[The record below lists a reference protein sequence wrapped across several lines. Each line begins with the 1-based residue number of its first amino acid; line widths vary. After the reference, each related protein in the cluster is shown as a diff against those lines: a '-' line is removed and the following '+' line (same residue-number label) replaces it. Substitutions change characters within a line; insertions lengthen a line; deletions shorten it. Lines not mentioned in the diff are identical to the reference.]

1 MNMEYW
7 IGVVQVVNGI
17 SFFGMLFGF
26 GAAGISMLITFESP
40 SNIKNNVKLYR
51 LAAIAT
57 LVGIIFALLLIFV
70 PSAAAVKAMY
80 M

>member
-7 IGVVQVVNGI
+7 IGVVQVVNSI

-40 SNIKNNVKLYR
+40 SNTKENVKLYR
-51 LAAIAT
+51 LATIAVA
-57 LVGIIFALLLIFV
+57 VGVIFALLLIFV
-70 PSAAAVKAMY
+70 PSAEAVKAMY
-80 M
+80 K

>member
-7 IGVVQVVNGI
+7 IGVVRVVNSI
-17 SFFGMLFGF
+17 SFFGMTFGF
-26 GAAGISMLITFESP
+26 GAAGISMLITFELP

-70 PSAAAVKAMY
+70 PSVAAVKAMY

>member
-7 IGVVQVVNGI
+7 IGAVRVVNSI
-17 SFFGMLFGF
+17 SFFGMTFGF
-26 GAAGISMLITFESP
+26 GAAGISMLIAFELP

-70 PSAAAVKAMY
+70 PSVAAVKAMY

>member
-7 IGVVQVVNGI
+7 IGVVRVVNSI
-17 SFFGMLFGF
+17 SFFGMTFGF
-26 GAAGISMLITFESP
+26 GAAGISMLIAVESP
-40 SNIKNNVKLYR
+40 SKVKENVKLYR

-70 PSAAAVKAMY
+70 PSAEAVKAMY
-80 M
+80 K

>member
-7 IGVVQVVNGI
+7 IGVVRVVNSI
-17 SFFGMLFGF
+17 SFFGMTFGF
-26 GAAGISMLITFESP
+26 GAAGISMRITFELP

-70 PSAAAVKAMY
+70 PSVAAVKAMY